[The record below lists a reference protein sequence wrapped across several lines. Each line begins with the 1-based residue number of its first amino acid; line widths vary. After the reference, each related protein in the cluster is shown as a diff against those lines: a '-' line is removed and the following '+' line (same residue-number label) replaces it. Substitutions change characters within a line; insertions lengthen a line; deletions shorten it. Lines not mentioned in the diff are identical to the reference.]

1 MRDNLK
7 QILENKRD
15 DFEVYNLDKDDS
27 WEAIKEGLQRQE
39 RSGNWV
45 WMKVAASVVLVLGLA
60 FTFAVFRGGSEV
72 ISSEFQETQF
82 YYEQIINS
90 QMTLVRN
97 QVEDPSVLEDLDALD
112 KAFNELSQDLKDDV
126 HNEEVISA
134 MVDNYRLKLRILEKI
149 LEELEDKEEDEKDMG
164 I

>member
-15 DFEVYNLDKDDS
+15 DFEVYDLDKDRS
-27 WEAIKEGLQRQE
+27 WEAIREGLQRKE
-39 RSGNWV
+39 KSGKWI
-45 WMKVAASVVLVLGLA
+45 WMKVAASVVLVLGLGVTFFA
-60 FTFAVFRGGSEV
+60 FQGGGSV

-82 YYEQIINS
+82 YYQQIIDS
-90 QMTLVRN
+90 QMTLVRD